1 MFSALS
7 VEEILSYVTNNLWEC
22 MLAFLLLVVLI
33 YELYFLLR
41 YLRAGAQV
49 TPLAE
54 AAELPGVSVIVCAR
68 NEEENL
74 QDYLHNLL
82 TQDYPQY
89 EVIVVD
95 DGSED
100 QTRMILEQYAR
111 QCPKLYHTFVPQ
123 GARVLSNKKL
133 ALTIGIK
140 AANHDYILLTDA
152 DCCPESKYWIREM
165 MTGFT
170 QEQTEVVLGFSP
182 YFEKKGLLNRLISYD
197 TLFNGL
203 QYMGMARAGKPYMG
217 VGRNL
222 AYKRETFFSTGGFKG
237 LLSNRAG
244 DDDLFVNRVAT
255 RTNTTVVC
263 NRDSLMWSVPKTTWR
278 EWFYQKRRHLSVSPQ
293 YRTSSKIRLTL
304 EPLSRGLLY
313 AGVISSFMLGGIEVG
328 CTALALLLLRLL
340 VQIITINIAAHR
352 LGMRRYGI
360 GLVAYDIILPLITLY
375 MLITQ
380 PFQKKPLYW

>member
-1 MFSALS
+1 M
-7 VEEILSYVTNNLWEC
+7 
-22 MLAFLLLVVLI
+22 
-33 YELYFLLR
+33 
-41 YLRAGAQV
+41 
-49 TPLAE
+49 
-54 AAELPGVSVIVCAR
+54 
-68 NEEENL
+68 
-74 QDYLHNLL
+74 
-82 TQDYPQY
+82 
-89 EVIVVD
+89 
-95 DGSED
+95 
-100 QTRMILEQYAR
+100 MI
-111 QCPKLYHTFVPQ
+111 
-123 GARVLSNKKL
+123 
-133 ALTIGIK
+133 
-140 AANHDYILLTDA
+140 
-152 DCCPESKYWIREM
+152 
-165 MTGFT
+165 GFA

-182 YFEKKGLLNRLISYD
+182 YFEKKGLLNRLIGYD

-263 NRDSLMWSVPKTTWR
+263 NRDCLMWSVPKTTWR

-313 AGVISSFMLGGIEVG
+313 AGVISSFVLGGIEVG
-328 CTALALLLLRLL
+328 FIALALFLLRLL
-340 VQIITINIAAHR
+340 IQIITINIAAHR
-352 LGMRRYGI
+352 LGMRGYGI
-360 GLVAYDIILPLITLY
+360 GLVGYDIILPLITLY

>member
-1 MFSALS
+1 MLPIQSLFSTINTPLTIA
-7 VEEILSYVTNNLWEC
+7 
-22 MLAFLLLVVLI
+22 LLVVVGIACI
-33 YELYFLLR
+33 YQFYFYLR
-41 YLRAGAQV
+41 YIRIGSKVSQPNHE
-49 TPLAE
+49 THQ
-54 AAELPGVSVIVCAR
+54 LPAVSVVVCAH
-68 NEEENL
+68 NEHTNL
-74 QDYLHNLL
+74 QDYLALL
-82 TQDYPQY
+82 LNQDYPCY

-95 DGSED
+95 DSSED
-100 QTRMILEQYAR
+100 GSDLLLERWSRQYGH
-111 QCPKLYHTFVPQ
+111 LYHTFVPQ

-165 MTGFT
+165 MTGFA

-182 YFEKKGLLNRLISYD
+182 YFEKKGLLNRLIGYD

-244 DDDLFVNRVAT
+244 DDDLFVNRIAT
-255 RTNTTVVC
+255 RKNTTVVC

-293 YRTSSKIRLTL
+293 YRTRSKIRLTL

-313 AGVISSFMLGGIEVG
+313 AGVISSFVLGSIEVG
-328 CTALALLLLRLL
+328 FIALALFLLRLL
-340 VQIITINIAAHR
+340 IQIITINIAAHR
-352 LGMRRYGI
+352 LGMRGYGI
-360 GLVAYDIILPLITLY
+360 GLVGYDIILPLITLY

>member
-1 MFSALS
+1 MLPIQSYLS
-7 VEEILSYVTNNLWEC
+7 TINNP
-22 MLAFLLLVVLI
+22 LAIVLLVIVGVACI
-33 YELYFLLR
+33 YQFYFYLR
-41 YLRAGAQV
+41 YIRIGGKV
-49 TPLAE
+49 STPHHE
-54 AAELPGVSVIVCAR
+54 TQQLPAVSVVVCAH
-68 NEEENL
+68 NEHTNL
-74 QDYLHNLL
+74 QDYLSLL
-82 TQDYPQY
+82 LNQDYPCY

-95 DGSED
+95 DSSED
-100 QTRMILEQYAR
+100 GSDLLLERWSRQYSH
-111 QCPKLYHTFVPQ
+111 LYHTFVPQ

-165 MTGFT
+165 MMGFT

-182 YFEKKGLLNRLISYD
+182 YFEKKGLLNRLIGYD

-244 DDDLFVNRVAT
+244 DDDLFVNRIAT
-255 RTNTTVVC
+255 RKNTTVVC

-293 YRTSSKIRLTL
+293 YHTRSKIRLTL

-352 LGMRRYGI
+352 LGMRGYGI

>member
-1 MFSALS
+1 MLP
-7 VEEILSYVTNNLWEC
+7 ILSYLSTINNP
-22 MLAFLLLVVLI
+22 LAITLLVIVGVACI
-33 YELYFLLR
+33 YQFYFYLR
-41 YLRAGAQV
+41 YIRIGSKV
-49 TPLAE
+49 STPYHKTQQ
-54 AAELPGVSVIVCAR
+54 LPAVSVVVCAH
-68 NEEENL
+68 NEHTNL
-74 QDYLHNLL
+74 QDYLSLL
-82 TQDYPQY
+82 LNQDYPCY

-95 DGSED
+95 DSSED
-100 QTRMILEQYAR
+100 GSDLLLERWSRQYSH
-111 QCPKLYHTFVPQ
+111 LYHTFVPQ

-165 MTGFT
+165 MTGFA

-182 YFEKKGLLNRLISYD
+182 YFEKKGLLNRLIGYD

-244 DDDLFVNRVAT
+244 DDDLFVNRIAT

-293 YRTSSKIRLTL
+293 YRTSSKILLTS
-304 EPLSRGLLY
+304 EPLSRGVLY
-313 AGVISSFMLGGIEVG
+313 AGVLSSFVLGGIEVG
-328 CTALALLLLRLL
+328 ITALALLLLRLL
-340 VQIITINIAAHR
+340 VQIIIINIATHR
-352 LGMRRYGI
+352 LGMHRYGI